1 MENGKVEMK
10 LEDFMELMEDKE
22 IMSKEREELEEILTV
37 LFDSARLSYDD
48 KTLYF
53 DVDTILN
60 GYLKGRER
68 NRYNATLKRLQEEK
82 AQKSKENKEEN
93 E

>member
-10 LEDFMELMEDKE
+10 LEDFMDLMEDKE

-68 NRYNATLKRLQEEK
+68 NRYNATLKKLQEEK
-82 AQKSKENKEEN
+82 TQKSKENKEEN

>member
-10 LEDFMELMEDKE
+10 LEDFMDLMEEKE
-22 IMSKEREELEEILTV
+22 ILSKEREELEEILTM
-37 LFDSARLSYDD
+37 LFDSARLSYSDD
-48 KTLYF
+48 SLYF
-53 DVDTILN
+53 DADDLN
-60 GYLKGRER
+60 GYLKGKER
-68 NRYNATLKRLQEEK
+68 CRYNDTLKKLQEEK

>member
-10 LEDFMELMEDKE
+10 LEDFMDLMEAKKTSDYE
-22 IMSKEREELEEILTV
+22 SGELYEILTM

-53 DVDTILN
+53 DADTILN
-60 GYLKGRER
+60 GYLKGREK

-82 AQKSKENKEEN
+82 AQKSKEIKEEK

>member
-10 LEDFMELMEDKE
+10 LEDFMELMD
-22 IMSKEREELEEILTV
+22 ERESSNHASDELDEILTM

-53 DVDTILN
+53 DADTLLN